1 MKVTKLATSILCVNK
16 EAHILLS
23 MYLLIFYCMLF
34 VYKHYSEKGSIGLT
48 KLPKEA
54 MAQNKTLHIED
65 CKDISRR
72 SLDTEQMHR
81 AEPPPTTTNPLWS
94 MT

>member
-1 MKVTKLATSILCVNK
+1 
-16 EAHILLS
+16 
-23 MYLLIFYCMLF
+23 MLF

-65 CKDISRR
+65 RKDISRR
-72 SLDTEQMHR
+72 SLDTEQMHG

-94 MT
+94 MTWSKNKTLLFEASKIPELL